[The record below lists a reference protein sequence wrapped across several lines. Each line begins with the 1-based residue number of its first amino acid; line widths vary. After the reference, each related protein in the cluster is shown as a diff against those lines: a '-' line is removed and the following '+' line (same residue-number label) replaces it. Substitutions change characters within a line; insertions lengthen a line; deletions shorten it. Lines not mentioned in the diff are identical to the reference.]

1 MQIEQQRILLT
12 GASGGI
18 GQALAHELTARG
30 ARLGLVG
37 RSPEPLARLAAALS
51 GGPGE
56 ALAIPAD
63 LRLGTGRESA
73 RRAMHQAFGGI
84 DVLINNAGTTDFG
97 NFADQ
102 DPEIMEHIVALNLL
116 APMQLTRAILP
127 ELLER
132 GSGQIVNLGSVF
144 GAIAFPCFA
153 SYSASKFALRG
164 FSEALRRELD
174 GSGVGVTH
182 VAPRAVKTG
191 LNSPAVYRMAAAV
204 KMHMDDPEEVAR
216 QVVGAMESGRKDV
229 YLGFPE
235 FLFVRVNALLPRLVD
250 RALRKQSRVMQ
261 EFIPKPTAP
270 KPAALP

>member
-102 DPEIMEHIVALNLL
+102 DFDRLRLDERRGEGVEWRWIRSLEDTPGHPRQDSIAEHHRPRGLVLL
-116 APMQLTRAILP
+116 ARRARVP
-127 ELLER
+127 AR
-132 GSGQIVNLGSVF
+132 DRAQ
-144 GAIAFPCFA
+144 
-153 SYSASKFALRG
+153 ALRD
-164 FSEALRRELD
+164 LRA
-174 GSGVGVTH
+174 H
-182 VAPRAVKTG
+182 VFDFHPRRRGGGGRFAAPAVDPGRQIAVASHPGRAVRTPRA
-191 LNSPAVYRMAAAV
+191 A
-204 KMHMDDPEEVAR
+204 
-216 QVVGAMESGRKDV
+216 
-229 YLGFPE
+229 
-235 FLFVRVNALLPRLVD
+235 
-250 RALRKQSRVMQ
+250 
-261 EFIPKPTAP
+261 
-270 KPAALP
+270 

>member
-1 MQIEQQRILLT
+1 
-12 GASGGI
+12 
-18 GQALAHELTARG
+18 
-30 ARLGLVG
+30 
-37 RSPEPLARLAAALS
+37 
-51 GGPGE
+51 
-56 ALAIPAD
+56 
-63 LRLGTGRESA
+63 
-73 RRAMHQAFGGI
+73 MHDGFGGI
-84 DVLINNAGTTDFG
+84 DVLINNAGITDFE

-102 DPEIMEHIVALNLL
+102 DPEVIERIFALNLL
-116 APMQLTRAILP
+116 APLQLTRAILP

-132 GSGQIVNLGSVF
+132 GSGRIVNLGSVF

-204 KMHMDDPEEVAR
+204 KMHMDDPVDVAQ
-216 QVVGAMESGRKDV
+216 QVVRAMESDRKDV

-235 FLFVRVNALLPRLVD
+235 SLFVRVNALLPRLVD
-250 RALRKQSRVMQ
+250 RALRKQHRVMQ
-261 EFIPKPTAP
+261 GFTRKPAAP
-270 KPAALP
+270 KPVAMS

>member
-1 MQIEQQRILLT
+1 MQIKDQRILLT

-18 GQALAHELTARG
+18 GQALARELAARG
-30 ARLGLVG
+30 ARLGLLG
-37 RSPEPLARLAAALS
+37 RSAAPVIRLAAELN

-63 LRLGTGRESA
+63 LTLSSGREAA
-73 RRAMHQAFGGI
+73 RSAMHQGFGGT
-84 DVLINNAGTTDFG
+84 DVLINNAGITDFI
-97 NFADQ
+97 NFANQ
-102 DPEIMEHIVALNLL
+102 DPQVIGHIFELNVL

-127 ELLER
+127 ELLKQGR
-132 GSGQIVNLGSVF
+132 GRIVNLGSIL
-144 GAIAFPCFA
+144 GSIAFPCFA

-174 GSGVGVTH
+174 GSGVGVTY

-204 KMHMDDPEEVAR
+204 RMHMDDPEVVAR
-216 QVVGAMESGRKDV
+216 QVVRAVESDRKDV

-235 FLFVRVNALLPRLVD
+235 SLFVRVNALLPRLVD
-250 RALRKQSRVMQ
+250 GALRKQNRVMQ
-261 EFIPKPTAP
+261 RFTQEPAEPKPEPTP
-270 KPAALP
+270 

>member
-1 MQIEQQRILLT
+1 MQIEQRRILLT

-18 GQALAHELTARG
+18 GQALARELASRG

-37 RSPEPLARLAAALS
+37 RSPEPLARLAAELS
-51 GGPGE
+51 SGAGE

-63 LRLGTGRESA
+63 LTVRSGRESV
-73 RRAMHQAFGGI
+73 RRAMHDEFGGI
-84 DVLINNAGTTDFG
+84 DVLINNAGITDFD

-102 DPEIMEHIVALNLL
+102 DPEVIERIFALNLL
-116 APMQLTRAILP
+116 APLQLTRAILP

-132 GSGQIVNLGSVF
+132 GSGRIVNLGSVF

-204 KMHMDDPEEVAR
+204 KMHMDDPEDVAH
-216 QVVGAMESGRKDV
+216 QVVRAMESDRKDV

-235 FLFVRVNALLPRLVD
+235 SLFVRVNALLPRLVD
-250 RALRKQSRVMQ
+250 RALRKQNRVMQ
-261 EFIPKPTAP
+261 GFTRKPATPKPVAMP
-270 KPAALP
+270 